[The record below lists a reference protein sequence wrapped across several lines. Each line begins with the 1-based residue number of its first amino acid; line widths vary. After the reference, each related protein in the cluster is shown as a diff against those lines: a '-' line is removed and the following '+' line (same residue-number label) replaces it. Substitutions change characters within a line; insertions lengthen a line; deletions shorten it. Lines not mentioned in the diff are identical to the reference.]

1 MALTTAVTAKPVSI
15 FAHLLGIILY
25 ALFMVLGPVLAAG
38 EGLVFGILG
47 IYVIFKF
54 HNEIGL
60 WNMFTLHSWL
70 GIITICSFGLQ
81 WLLGLFT
88 SLFPG
93 AEKTA
98 KATLMP
104 WHIYAGMVIFVLA
117 VCSTEMGLAQAFI
130 FLGLGR
136 SQEALI
142 VNFTGLFIFLFAAS
156 VGLTVFLPRGD

>member
-1 MALTTAVTAKPVSI
+1 MKLGYGTCLLYIPGWALSLSV
-15 FAHLLGIILY
+15 HL
-25 ALFMVLGPVLAAG
+25 
-38 EGLVFGILG
+38 
-47 IYVIFKF
+47 
-54 HNEIGL
+54 
-60 WNMFTLHSWL
+60 
-70 GIITICSFGLQ
+70 